1 MKTLQSGICC
11 LFFFAALLFATPG
24 NANNIVEGKAE
35 TTVGQQ
41 LADMMNN
48 PQLADYGISEAELYL
63 QFTVRDN
70 GELLLLAIN
79 TDNEYLIDFANN
91 YFKKDIS
98 AADVVWTYSG
108 VRPLY
113 DDGARDR
120 KSVV

>member
-79 TDNEYLIDFANN
+79 TDNEYLIDFAKEKLHRQTVDLKEVTPNTVYN
-91 YFKKDIS
+91 LRIKFE
-98 AADVVWTYSG
+98 
-108 VRPLY
+108 LQ
-113 DDGARDR
+113 
-120 KSVV
+120 